1 MRFLEKALVVFLC
14 LGVVS
19 PGVRAQQPN
28 IVDPS
33 ALDQALAEKAQD
45 TAAKRQTVLT
55 ALRHQP
61 VKEVAKGLGLELT
74 RAESA
79 VSTLDG
85 KILDQLALQAQD
97 VNEALEGGQT
107 VRLNILWI
115 ILGLLVLLVILVA
128 AD

>member
-1 MRFLEKALVVFLC
+1 MRLAERALVVFLC
-14 LGVVS
+14 VLFIA
-19 PGVRAQQPN
+19 PGARAQQPN

-33 ALDQALAEKAQD
+33 ALDQALAEKAHD

-55 ALRHQP
+55 ALRHAP
-61 VKEVAKGLGLELT
+61 VKEVAKSLGFELT
-74 RAESA
+74 RAEAA

-85 KILDQLALQAQD
+85 QMLDQLTLQAQE

>member
-28 IVDPS
+28 VVDPS

-55 ALRHQP
+55 ALRHAP
-61 VKEVAKGLGLELT
+61 VKEVAKSLGLELT
-74 RAESA
+74 RAEAA
-79 VSTLDG
+79 VNTLDG
-85 KILDQLALQAQD
+85 QTLDQLTLQAQE

-107 VRLNILWI
+107 VRLNVLWI
-115 ILGLLVLLVILVA
+115 ILGLLIVILIIVA
-128 AD
+128 S

>member
-1 MRFLEKALVVFLC
+1 
-14 LGVVS
+14 VS

-28 IVDPS
+28 VVDQA
-33 ALDQALAEKAQD
+33 ALDRAIADKITD
-45 TAAKRQTVLT
+45 TAAKRQKVLT

-61 VKEVAKGLGLELT
+61 VKEVAKDLGLELT

-85 KILDQLALQAQD
+85 KLLDQLAVQAQE

>member
-28 IVDPS
+28 VVDPS

-55 ALRHQP
+55 ALRHAP
-61 VKEVAKGLGLELT
+61 VKEVAKSLGLELT
-74 RAESA
+74 RAEAA
-79 VSTLDG
+79 VNTLDG
-85 KILDQLALQAQD
+85 QTLDQLTLQAQE

-115 ILGLLVLLVILVA
+115 ILGLLIVILIIVA
-128 AD
+128 S

>member
-1 MRFLEKALVVFLC
+1 MRLAERALVVFLC
-14 LGVVS
+14 LLFVS

-33 ALDQALAEKAQD
+33 ALDQALAEKAHD

-55 ALRHQP
+55 ALRHAP
-61 VKEVAKGLGLELT
+61 VKEVAKSLGLELT
-74 RAESA
+74 RAEAA

-85 KILDQLALQAQD
+85 QMLDQLTLQAQE

-115 ILGLLVLLVILVA
+115 ILGLLIVILIIVA
-128 AD
+128 S

>member
-1 MRFLEKALVVFLC
+1 MRFLERALVVFLC
-14 LGVVS
+14 VSVVS

-45 TAAKRQTVLT
+45 TAAKRQTVIT
-55 ALRHQP
+55 ALRHAP
-61 VKEVAKGLGLELT
+61 VKEVAKSLGLELT
-74 RAESA
+74 RAEAA

-85 KILDQLALQAQD
+85 QMLDQLTLQAQE

-107 VRLNILWI
+107 IRLNILWI
-115 ILGLLVLLVILVA
+115 ILGLLIVILIVVA
-128 AD
+128 S

>member
-1 MRFLEKALVVFLC
+1 MRLAERALVVFLC
-14 LGVVS
+14 LSVVS

-55 ALRHQP
+55 ALRHAP
-61 VKEVAKGLGLELT
+61 VKEVAKSLGLELT
-74 RAESA
+74 RAEAA

-85 KILDQLALQAQD
+85 QMLDQLSLQAQQ
-97 VNEALEGGQT
+97 VNEAVEGGQT
-107 VRLNILWI
+107 IRLNILWV
-115 ILGLLVLLVILVA
+115 ILGLLILILIIVA
-128 AD
+128 S

>member
-28 IVDPS
+28 VVDPS

-55 ALRHQP
+55 ALRHAP
-61 VKEVAKGLGLELT
+61 VKEVAKSLGLELT
-74 RAESA
+74 RAEAA

-85 KILDQLALQAQD
+85 QMLDQLTLQAQE

-115 ILGLLVLLVILVA
+115 ILGLLIVILIIVA
-128 AD
+128 S